1 MLAAALALAVTS
13 APVASGHQMGGSGGD
28 LSVANSVPLT
38 PHMVGLPGGSL
49 NPDHIAQQTAV
60 VLHRSGEGVP
70 LTPHEVGLPG
80 GSLNPDHIA
89 QQTAR
94 FQGRS
99 HAVGPATT
107 VPVAPVTRP
116 PYTFG
121 LGGVELSRWEAQ
133 RIALR
138 RNQGDPIG
146 WLIGIGAVAFV
157 VIGTALATRRQSVEK
172 PGSSQTVQTA

>member
-1 MLAAALALAVTS
+1 MLAAALALAITA

-28 LSVANSVPLT
+28 LSAGNSVPLT

-49 NPDHIAQQTAV
+49 NPTVAQQAAV

-70 LTPHEVGLPG
+70 LTPHEFGLPG
-80 GSLNPDHIA
+80 GTLNPDHSA

-94 FQGRS
+94 FQGR

-138 RNQGDPIG
+138 RNQSGDPIG